1 VAYWAKAAAAVGVT
15 LALLYQVRFVVDIL
29 LLLLIAFVLAA
40 GLDPIVERLE
50 SRGFSRGRAVAIV
63 YVTGAVVLAATLA
76 LVAPAVAG
84 QLTGLSDDIPR
95 YVARAEAQDGWLGDY
110 LARTDAADQVRAFIR
125 DLPQRIGSSFGTV
138 LGLAGQVG
146 ATLLAVFTV
155 VILTGYLLASLP
167 RLRRTATI
175 VVPHEHRDRAEAAID
190 RSVARI
196 GAYVAGNV
204 VTSLVCTVTTI
215 VALMVLRVPFAVP
228 LGVWAGLA
236 DLIPIVG
243 PYVGAAPAVIVA
255 FFVSPTLGV
264 LTAAFFLVYQ
274 QVENYALVPRVMR
287 NAVHLSPAAVILS
300 TLIGA
305 KLAGF
310 AGALLAL
317 PLAATLKVVIVES
330 WLRDRVSEGD
340 PLAREQ
346 LGRVRREEREAERS
360 GAQRGTRRG
369 RLLGW
374 VGDRVKV

>member
-1 VAYWAKAAAAVGVT
+1 
-15 LALLYQVRFVVDIL
+15 
-29 LLLLIAFVLAA
+29 
-40 GLDPIVERLE
+40 
-50 SRGFSRGRAVAIV
+50 
-63 YVTGAVVLAATLA
+63 
-76 LVAPAVAG
+76 
-84 QLTGLSDDIPR
+84 
-95 YVARAEAQDGWLGDY
+95 DY
-110 LARTDAADQVRAFIR
+110 LARTDAAEQVRAFIK
-125 DLPQRIGSSFGTV
+125 DLPNRIGSSFGTV

-146 ATLLAVFTV
+146 AAIFAVLTV

-175 VVPHEHRDRAEAAID
+175 VVPPEHRDRAEAAID

-196 GAYVAGNV
+196 GAYVAGNA
-204 VTSLVCTVTTI
+204 VTSVVCAVTT
-215 VALMVLRVPFAVP
+215 VAGLMLLRVPFAVP
-228 LGVWAGLA
+228 LGIWAGFA

-264 LTAAFFLVYQ
+264 FTALFFLAYQ
-274 QVENYALVPRVMR
+274 QVENYVLVPRVMR

-346 LGRVRREEREAERS
+346 LGRVRREERAAART
-360 GAQRGTRRG
+360 RGTSRRS

-374 VGDRVKV
+374 VGDRVRA